1 MEEQGFLESRDEME
15 RLLQEE
21 KVGYLGLSLD
31 EKPYVVPLNYH
42 YSEGRI
48 WFHCGFRGKK
58 LDFLKRNPQ
67 VCFTVA
73 RQTGQVR
80 EHAGDPCHVDSDS
93 VICYGRAKVVEDM
106 GEREIALNFFN
117 RSFRPGAVD
126 VPFERVKNCCV
137 VEITISEMTGRQERE
152 RKRTCWHYSF
162 KE

>member
-1 MEEQGFLESRDEME
+1 MEERGFVESRDEME
-15 RLLQEE
+15 RLLHEE
-21 KVGYLGLSLD
+21 EVGYLGLSLG

-42 YSEGRI
+42 YSEGRV
-48 WFHCGFRGKK
+48 WFHCGFKGKK
-58 LDFLKRNPQ
+58 LDYLKGNPQ

-106 GEREIALNFFN
+106 SERGIALNSFN
-117 RSFRPGAVD
+117 RSFRPGAAD
-126 VPFERVKNCCV
+126 VALERVKNCCV

-152 RKRTCWHYSF
+152 RKRTYRHYSF

>member
-21 KVGYLGLSLD
+21 KVGCLGLSLD

-73 RQTGQVR
+73 CQTGQVR

-126 VPFERVKNCCV
+126 VPL
-137 VEITISEMTGRQERE
+137 
-152 RKRTCWHYSF
+152 
-162 KE
+162 